1 MNDLNIKAG
10 SLEPQVSN
18 DEFTINVA
26 AKEKKVFLMHEQYIV
41 SMKIKVTDRVIFKT
55 EASGK

>member
-26 AKEKKVFLMHEQYIV
+26 AKEKKSF
-41 SMKIKVTDRVIFKT
+41 
-55 EASGK
+55 